1 MLAGFKYFLT
11 PEPRAHCT
19 THASYKICYIIPF
32 SLQVYV
38 VVNHLPTPLRRKVT
52 LRLVKSLAKLGA
64 WLRVGGRRACRR
76 RHSGAEA
83 AAQLLL
89 PTRLRS
95 PLGSHLSRSPP
106 RARPAGNYTSR
117 QDAGA
122 RTRTGA
128 SAMAT
133 VLSRALKLPGKEL
146 QLCDHPAPAGPG
158 EMGR

>member
-1 MLAGFKYFLT
+1 M
-11 PEPRAHCT
+11 
-19 THASYKICYIIPF
+19 
-32 SLQVYV
+32 
-38 VVNHLPTPLRRKVT
+38 T

-76 RHSGAEA
+76 RHLGAEA
-83 AAQLLL
+83 AAQLL
-89 PTRLRS
+89 PTLLRS

-146 QLCDHPAPAGPG
+146 QLCDHPAPRGLGRWGGEALGAKPVRGGPQP
-158 EMGR
+158 RRCRRA